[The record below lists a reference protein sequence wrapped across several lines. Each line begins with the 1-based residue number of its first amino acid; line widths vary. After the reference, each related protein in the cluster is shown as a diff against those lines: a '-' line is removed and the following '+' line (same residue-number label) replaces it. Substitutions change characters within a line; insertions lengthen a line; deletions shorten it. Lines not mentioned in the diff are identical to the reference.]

1 MLFTDKLIELIVQK
15 TNVYAAAIFIGTSE
29 SLSSRISQWEDTT
42 VEETNIFLAL
52 HFHTVR

>member
-15 TNVYAAAIFIGTSE
+15 TNVYAAAIFIATSE